1 MSTGTEEGRYQGR
14 SLHSILGAMG
24 GRPRA
29 EVDLDRVRQLL
40 RQGLSIRETAQ
51 QLGLGQ
57 GTVRRALGLVQ
68 VRQGAAG
75 ASTPRQKLT
84 GGAL

>member
-1 MSTGTEEGRYQGR
+1 MSAGTGEHGQQGR
-14 SLHSILGAMG
+14 SRYAAYGAMG
-24 GRPRA
+24 GRPRR
-29 EVDLDRVRQLL
+29 EVDLDRVRELL
-40 RQGLSIRETAQ
+40 RAGLSIRETAR

-75 ASTPRQKLT
+75 ASALRQKPKEGSL
-84 GGAL
+84 

>member
-1 MSTGTEEGRYQGR
+1 MSAVKGEHGQRGR
-14 SLHSILGAMG
+14 SLHSIHGARG
-24 GRPRA
+24 GRPRR
-29 EVDLDRVRQLL
+29 EVDLDRVRELL
-40 RQGLSIRETAQ
+40 RAGLSIREAAR

-75 ASTPRQKLT
+75 ASAPRQKPT